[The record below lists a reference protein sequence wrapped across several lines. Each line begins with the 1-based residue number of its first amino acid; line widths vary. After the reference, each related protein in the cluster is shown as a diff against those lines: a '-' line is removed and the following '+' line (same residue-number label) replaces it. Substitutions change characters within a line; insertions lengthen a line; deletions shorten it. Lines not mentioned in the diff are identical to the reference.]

1 MILPHFQEYG
11 FFVNLFQEISII
23 FFFLH
28 AYYAK
33 PFSKLCVVKRGSY
46 NNPILDPP
54 NFFQIFFFHFSSK
67 KKEEEENPKKKKFKI
82 QKYIFLM
89 SIVFFPHQNQVL

>member
-54 NFFQIFFFHFSSK
+54 NFFQNLFFFHFSSK
-67 KKEEEENPKKKKFKI
+67 KKVENPKKK
-82 QKYIFLM
+82 
-89 SIVFFPHQNQVL
+89 V